1 METTRRTL
9 IKTLTWQTMGIVSM
23 TLLSLPH
30 TGSFAEA
37 LTLAASA
44 SATGFVCFFLHE
56 TVWNRIGWGRRSN
69 MEKAA
74 R

>member
-9 IKTLTWQTMGIVSM
+9 LKTLTWQTMGVISM

-30 TGSFAEA
+30 TGSFLGA
-37 LTLAASA
+37 LTLALSA

-56 TVWNRIGWGRRSN
+56 LVWNRVGWGRHPDTK
-69 MEKAA
+69 KAA

>member
-9 IKTLTWQTMGIVSM
+9 LKTLTWQTMGIVTM

-30 TGSFAEA
+30 TGSFLQA
-37 LTLAASA
+37 LTLALTA

-56 TVWNRIGWGRRSN
+56 LVWNRIGWGRRT
-69 MEKAA
+69 ETAKAA